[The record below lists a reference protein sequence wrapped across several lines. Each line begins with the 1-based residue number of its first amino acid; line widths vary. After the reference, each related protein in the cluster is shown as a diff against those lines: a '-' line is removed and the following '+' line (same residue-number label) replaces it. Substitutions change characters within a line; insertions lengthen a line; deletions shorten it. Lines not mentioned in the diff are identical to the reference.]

1 MHYRTMSDLPISRS
15 KCDQRLV
22 AMLVIRLRNQK
33 QRSPVVVIQNPDFLF
48 DKEMWKD
55 KWMSDN

>member
-1 MHYRTMSDLPISRS
+1 MSDLPISRS

-48 DKEMWKD
+48 DKEM
-55 KWMSDN
+55 